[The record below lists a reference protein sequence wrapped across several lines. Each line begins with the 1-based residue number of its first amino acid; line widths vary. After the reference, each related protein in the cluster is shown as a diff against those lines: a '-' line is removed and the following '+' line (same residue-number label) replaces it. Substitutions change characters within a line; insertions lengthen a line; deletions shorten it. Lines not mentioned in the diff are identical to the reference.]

1 MSRGDAGIV
10 SLFALL
16 ITAVALTMA
25 SMIGQNVI
33 ELTEKSLPK
42 ESVAAYISKSGETL
56 EIVNP
61 SNLAADLSKLDIIV
75 NGEKISVR
83 DENGN
88 DLWEPGERISI
99 NFSLASESVA
109 VLEILYDGREVY
121 KAIYMRAVPI
131 HSDLAYPTIT
141 YSGTGNYHV
150 SIRDDTAIAAVKVMA
165 GTDSGETLVEGYTPF
180 SNLSKVKGC
189 FNDYIR
195 HGRWTCS
202 EFSTASLEIS
212 VTPGERGKRVN
223 VRGNEFEGN
232 VSYLRIVA
240 YDISGKPSS
249 LVLLSDSPPSVKIV
263 QPGDGENFTT
273 TDEANIHVVATA
285 RDDFGVSKL
294 KIYLD
299 GEEVRECNASRCEA
313 DVKAGEGEHSITAT
327 ATDTTGQQ
335 GSDTVRITVTVDTP
349 PSVEITNPEDGETFV
364 TNDEA
369 VSVAVSAIAS
379 DDKGVSEVEFYVDG
393 AKVCSDP
400 TEPYG
405 CNLSLSPGN
414 HEIKAVAID
423 TAGQQASDS
432 VEVSVVKN
440 DPPNVD
446 LSAPSTVWTA
456 ASNFPVRLELSYSDD
471 EMVEVAKVV
480 EGEKELAKVY
490 PREKSGSIELSVT
503 LSEGIHELK
512 AIVEDNRGAKGESDP
527 VSVDVK
533 KLSVSVT
540 SPKESESFVTTS
552 SEASVNF
559 KASVT
564 GNASKLEFLVD
575 GSLIATLSS
584 SPYETSANVSSG
596 NHEVEARAYDSEGR
610 YVSDSVGF
618 SVIQDLPPKVSLSAP
633 SSVSAHGPANV
644 SVRLTASDDFGV
656 KLVELYD
663 GETLVKSWSAG
674 SKRFSGEFN
683 LSLNTGTHVLV
694 ARATDTAGSVNESKR
709 EVKVSF
715 ANSPPTIS
723 SPELVTAKVGKEIS
737 FAVSVSDPDGDEVT
751 VTAENLPSKA
761 VFSGLTFSWTPSN
774 TGIYTVKFRA
784 TDEYG
789 ASSESKTTISVL
801 PSGSVEIISIRTPEI
816 DWSKEVRE
824 LSSVVLGG

>member
-16 ITAVALTMA
+16 IAAVALTMA

-75 NGEKISVR
+75 NGEKIAVR

-99 NFSLASESVA
+99 NFSLARESVA

-165 GTDSGETLVEGYTPF
+165 GTDSGETLVQGYTPF
-180 SNLSKVKGC
+180 SNLSRVKGC

-195 HGRWTCS
+195 HGKWMCC
-202 EFSTASLEIS
+202 EFSTTSLDIS
-212 VTPGERGKRVN
+212 VTPGERGKRVS
-223 VRGNEFEGN
+223 VRGNEYEGN

-299 GEEVRECNASRCEA
+299 GEEVKECNASRCEV

-327 ATDTTGQQ
+327 ATDTAGQQ

-349 PSVEITNPEDGETFV
+349 PSVEITNPENGETFV

-456 ASNFPVRLELSYSDD
+456 ASDFPVRLELSYSDD

-512 AIVEDNRGAKGESDP
+512 AIVEDNRGARGESDP

-533 KLSVSVT
+533 KISVKIT

-596 NHEVEARAYDSEGR
+596 NHGVEARAYDSEGR

-694 ARATDTAGSVNESKR
+694 ARATDTSGSVNESKR

-723 SPELVTAKVGKEIS
+723 SPELVTAKVGEKVS
-737 FAVSVSDPDGDEVT
+737 FNVSVSDPDGDEVT

-761 VFSGLTFSWTPSN
+761 VFSDLTFSWTPSN
-774 TGIYTVKFRA
+774 TGIYSVKFRA

-801 PSGSVEIISIRTPEI
+801 PSGSVEIVSIRAPEI